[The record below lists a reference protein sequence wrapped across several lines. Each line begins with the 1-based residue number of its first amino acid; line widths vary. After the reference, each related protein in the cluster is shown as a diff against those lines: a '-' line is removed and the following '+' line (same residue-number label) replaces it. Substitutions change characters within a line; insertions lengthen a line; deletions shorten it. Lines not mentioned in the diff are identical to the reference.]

1 MKKFITV
8 LLILSILLLTTSC
21 QLFDFVNSLPSGDE
35 GPTVNPDGTIN
46 YVDMTPADYDQLN
59 KLMGKIG
66 ENITV
71 KVVSNNRGA
80 ILNAEYVITSDT
92 VRYTVEQL
100 NMLPEDADINKLP
113 EGMTS
118 SYSGEAR
125 INESGELIAD
135 SGEAIVLPEGE
146 VMSGK
151 INFNEDNFRN
161 GKRSPTGFEGE
172 VISVSSLLGIKLDVD
187 SMSVKVDY
195 QESAI
200 ARIVLTYVKDGATVT
215 VTYVFD

>member
-1 MKKFITV
+1 MKKFITI

-21 QLFDFVNSLPSGDE
+21 QLLDFVNSLPSGDN

-59 KLMGKIG
+59 KLVGKLD
-66 ENITV
+66 NNVAV

-80 ILNAEYVITSDT
+80 ILNAEYVITDEA
-92 VRYTVEQL
+92 VLYTVEQL

-113 EGMTS
+113 DSMTS
-118 SYSGEAR
+118 IYNGVARLNEGGE
-125 INESGELIAD
+125 IVTESGEVIA
-135 SGEAIVLPEGE
+135 LPEGE
-146 VMSGK
+146 VLTGK
-151 INFNEDNFRN
+151 FNFNEDNFRE

-172 VISVSSLLGIKLDVD
+172 VISVSSLLGVKINVD
-187 SMSVKVDY
+187 SMKVKVDY
-195 QESAI
+195 HETAI

-215 VTYVFD
+215 VTYAFD